1 MTKKARNNSS
11 TAGGASSSGTTKRR
25 NSGTAGGA
33 SSSGTAGTRS
43 TPAVPKKQIPQ
54 QIEDAGFLPADK
66 EYCKNITHES
76 NIKSA
81 SMLVTKCNEDGWLH
95 KSSTELKRA
104 LRREEIGWMLSR
116 EDLLVAMPMDYSPT
130 VVFFKQS
137 DLDFQHLQLLLD
149 CFRSMDVVL
158 NKMLEDWKASNE
170 VPESYLELQ
179 QICKD
184 FMESPHLRIKIPSS
198 LEGLD
203 SDFNQSSF
211 NHNQLKTLI
220 N

>member
-1 MTKKARNNSS
+1 
-11 TAGGASSSGTTKRR
+11 
-25 NSGTAGGA
+25 
-33 SSSGTAGTRS
+33 
-43 TPAVPKKQIPQ
+43 
-54 QIEDAGFLPADK
+54 
-66 EYCKNITHES
+66 
-76 NIKSA
+76 
-81 SMLVTKCNEDGWLH
+81 MLL
-95 KSSTELKRA
+95 
-104 LRREEIGWMLSR
+104 R

-158 NKMLEDWKASNE
+158 NKMLEDWKESNE

-184 FMESPHLRIKIPSS
+184 FMESPHLGIKIPSS

-203 SDFNQSSF
+203 SDFNKSSF
-211 NHNQLKTLI
+211 N
-220 N
+220 